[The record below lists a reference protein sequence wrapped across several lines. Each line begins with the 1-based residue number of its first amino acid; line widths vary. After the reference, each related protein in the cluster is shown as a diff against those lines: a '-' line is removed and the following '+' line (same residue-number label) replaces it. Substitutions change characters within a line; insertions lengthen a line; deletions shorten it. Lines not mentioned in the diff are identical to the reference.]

1 MTRFTT
7 MSTLAPS
14 PGTVVPNISPGAVSG
29 GWAVTLRP
37 PGNLAQRQAWQPPIT
52 GLPATAW
59 GVGTKVTLGDATDA
73 HWTGSA
79 WAVGPG

>member
-1 MTRFTT
+1 MTT
-7 MSTLAPS
+7 TLAPS
-14 PGTVVPNISPGAVSG
+14 PGTTVPNLNPGAYSG
-29 GWAVTLRP
+29 GWDTVLRP
-37 PGNLAQRQAWQPPIT
+37 PATLAALQANNPPIT

-59 GVGTKVTLGDATDA
+59 GVGVKVTLGDATDA